1 MSHCHCFQHCLN
13 VEANQYHM
21 ATNTEVSTADMEIQ
35 TDETT
40 VSISELE
47 RDRFL
52 ASVQQLTTNE
62 SSLQSS
68 AKVKFY
74 TGLPSFATLKA
85 VFDFVAPYMREHR
98 LSSLTLFLYGVNEA
112 SLEC

>member
-47 RDRFL
+47 RDRLL

-62 SSLQSS
+62 AAYNPVLRLNFIQ
-68 AKVKFY
+68 
-74 TGLPSFATLKA
+74 
-85 VFDFVAPYMREHR
+85 DFPP
-98 LSSLTLFLYGVNEA
+98 LLL
-112 SLEC
+112 